1 MTSFAAIS
9 NFVIQCHERAGAEEH
24 LESYFQ
30 GLSQD
35 VCNKWNFHNASL
47 TEFLSTWRERRQ
59 DIVPTPVDQPEDLE
73 SSWAISLSTAQ
84 SALVKLENSDRALL
98 TTKMLLEGVPIHYQS
113 ETCAV
118 DRLEDVR
125 SFMVEGNYVR
135 QMVVHHRPRGNDED
149 DQNKFESL
157 IEYLLVRGPVVASFD
172 VFPSYDEEFTL
183 NMGQG
188 IFKPTPDEHHMR
200 AYQTFPRHC
209 IVLFG
214 KGVQVQGSDIQ
225 EFWEGL
231 ESRGEEFGD
240 EGFVRLARHHCVIR
254 EVVELKV

>member
-1 MTSFAAIS
+1 MFFFT
-9 NFVIQCHERAGAEEH
+9 
-24 LESYFQ
+24 
-30 GLSQD
+30 
-35 VCNKWNFHNASL
+35 
-47 TEFLSTWRERRQ
+47 
-59 DIVPTPVDQPEDLE
+59 E

-183 NMGQG
+183 NMGQVSI
-188 IFKPTPDEHHMR
+188 IFKHKT
-200 AYQTFPRHC
+200 
-209 IVLFG
+209 
-214 KGVQVQGSDIQ
+214 
-225 EFWEGL
+225 
-231 ESRGEEFGD
+231 
-240 EGFVRLARHHCVIR
+240 VIIMLYNLSLY
-254 EVVELKV
+254 LKQYK